1 MIFIKMVYS
10 VQFYPPQKVEIP
22 QQYNEDHANETLS
35 PEEAQLRREKAE
47 KFRKMIAAQR

>member
-22 QQYNEDHANETLS
+22 QQYNEDRANETLS